1 MPFGD
6 TRKHTHN
13 QAAKHID
20 SERAERKPP
29 LSGHVKDKLTQ
40 FVSGNRADKTA
51 ETDYQNVLHIGLRS
65 RVSIGCGS
73 LTPPFEAI
81 VKRSGTEAPAHAV
94 GDQYALVGRP
104 TCEVDQKP
112 GI

>member
-40 FVSGNRADKTA
+40 FVSGNGAAKTA

-73 LTPPFEAI
+73 LTPPSSAI
-81 VKRSGTEAPAHAV
+81 VRRRGTQAPAHA
-94 GDQYALVGRP
+94 GRDRYALAG
-104 TCEVDQKP
+104 
-112 GI
+112 